1 MSFISIF
8 QENKYTSSHAVC
20 SLSCHIVSCPKYRRP
35 VPAGTGDEI
44 KTLLLEKA
52 RELDIQVPGME
63 TMPDHVHL
71 FVSSTPAYAPQF
83 VINQLKGFTS
93 RTLRQ
98 RRRWLR
104 SRLPTLWTRSY
115 YICSVGAVSS
125 DTVGNYIANQ
135 KNV

>member
-1 MSFISIF
+1 MT
-8 QENKYTSSHAVC
+8 KDRYTSFHAVY
-20 SLSCHIVSCPKYRRP
+20 SLSYHIVFCPKYRRP
-35 VPAGTGDEI
+35 VLAGIEDEV

-52 RELDIQVPGME
+52 RELE
-63 TMPDHVHL
+63 TMPDHLHL
-71 FVSSTPAYAPQF
+71 SVSSTPAYAPQF
-83 VINQLKGFTS
+83 VVNQLKGFTS

-125 DTVGNYIANQ
+125 DTVSNFIANQ

>member
-1 MSFISIF
+1 MT
-8 QENKYTSSHAVC
+8 KDRYTSFHAVY
-20 SLSCHIVSCPKYRRP
+20 SLSYHIVFCPKYRRP
-35 VPAGTGDEI
+35 VLAGIEDEV

-52 RELDIQVPGME
+52 RELE
-63 TMPDHVHL
+63 TMPDHLHL
-71 FVSSTPAYAPQF
+71 SVSSTPAYAPQF
-83 VINQLKGFTS
+83 VVNQLKGFTS

-115 YICSVGAVSS
+115 YIGSVGAVSS
-125 DTVGNYIANQ
+125 DTVSNFIANQ